1 MPITVGISG
10 GTGSGKT
17 TLAKRIVSSI
27 GAANVVFIQQDSYYR
42 NLAEMPLDLRR
53 QVNFDHPDAVD
64 LQLMQQ
70 HLEALRAG
78 KPIDVPVYDFVTH
91 LRRPETVH
99 VEPHP
104 VVIVEGILIFS
115 DPRIRSLLEM
125 KIFVECDAD
134 IRFIRRLERDI
145 RERGRSVESV
155 VTQYLSTVRP
165 MHMEYV
171 SPSKRCADLIVPEGG
186 LNEIVIDL
194 IASKIRAI
202 VNNQLTESRP

>member
-17 TLAKRIVSSI
+17 TLAQKIISSI
-27 GAANVVFIQQDSYYR
+27 GAENVVFLQQDSYYR
-42 NLAEMPLDLRR
+42 NLIEMPVDLRH

-64 LQLMQQ
+64 LELMRQ

-78 KPIDVPVYDFVTH
+78 EPIDAPVYDFVTH
-91 LRRPETVH
+91 LRRPETIH

-115 DPRIRSLLEM
+115 DPRIRSLLEV

-134 IRFIRRLERDI
+134 IRFIRRLERDMQ
-145 RERGRSVESV
+145 ERGRSPESV

-165 MHMEYV
+165 MHLQYV
-171 SPSKRCADLIVPEGG
+171 LPSKHCADLIVPEGG
-186 LNEIVIDL
+186 LNEIAIDL

-202 VNNQLTESRP
+202 VDNQPSEPRR